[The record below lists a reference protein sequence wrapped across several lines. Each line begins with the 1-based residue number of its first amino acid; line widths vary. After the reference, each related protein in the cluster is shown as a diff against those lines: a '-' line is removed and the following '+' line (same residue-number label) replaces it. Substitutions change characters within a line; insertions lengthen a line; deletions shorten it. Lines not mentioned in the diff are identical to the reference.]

1 MDLVQF
7 SNLLNLTVQA
17 SPDISSYQY
26 GWVSDINT
34 SRQNNY
40 DPTGEVGKMYP
51 HLLFTPPTVTFRM
64 PTETGR
70 QSYRCKLILFDLYGY
85 NNTTAIDT
93 RTMVEVH
100 RDLSEAVLGL
110 LNFLEWYAYETS
122 SFQILD
128 AVVGSLDGVGHDD
141 ALLFIE
147 LDLNVVLIANC
158 GSWNLEEA
166 DLPSPFENFAALTD
180 TDLEKQT
187 ADKWTLPTP

>member
-1 MDLVQF
+1 
-7 SNLLNLTVQA
+7 
-17 SPDISSYQY
+17 
-26 GWVSDINT
+26 
-34 SRQNNY
+34 
-40 DPTGEVGKMYP
+40 
-51 HLLFTPPTVTFRM
+51 
-64 PTETGR
+64 
-70 QSYRCKLILFDLYGY
+70 
-85 NNTTAIDT
+85 
-93 RTMVEVH
+93 MVEVH